1 MKRVL
6 ISFAGI
12 VSWLGVAALA
22 APTLFV
28 VLGVTLG
35 EDLGWT
41 GSGWGMVIGLIPFLI
56 GMYFAPIAVAMIIG
70 AGVLRFVAGLLE

>member
-6 ISFAGI
+6 ISFSRI
-12 VSWLGVAALA
+12 VAWLGIAIFA

-28 VLGVTLG
+28 VLGVTFG
-35 EDLGWT
+35 ENLGWT
-41 GSGWGMVIGLIPFLI
+41 GPGWGMVIGMMPFMI
-56 GMYFAPIAVAMIIG
+56 GMYFAPLAVAMIIG